1 VSAAA
6 ADPLRGARL
15 ERRVLAGILLLAL
28 ALMLL
33 GIHWG
38 LPNHESWNGDD
49 ISPAKP
55 LRVVHDWLHGNHKYP
70 YLHWWLNLA
79 LYAPWILGVAAAGE
93 VDLGCF
99 PRLAPECFANPLRDM
114 TVFMTI
120 SRLLSVAMGVGV
132 VLATRQLALAL
143 HGDRVA
149 ALFAALCCAASPT
162 FLFFC
167 HTGNLDLPL
176 LFWFTLSLVAAVWL
190 WRRGTP
196 LDYAV
201 FGLVAGGAL
210 ATKDAVL
217 GAYVLPGLGL
227 LWVHGERVGREH
239 GLRGLAWLRATLFD
253 RRLLVLV
260 GIVLGV
266 YGLVQNA
273 LFNPSG
279 LVEHFKIWTEGGP
292 VLNYLRSR
300 NTGALHVLRHLLFSL
315 EALLGWPMLALCA
328 AGAVAASFAARRTLA
343 LWLPFLS
350 YTAFGLAPSFVEP
363 RLVLPLLPLLAVWG
377 GVLASR
383 LVRLQ
388 GAPRIAGAALLA
400 LAASHEILLAL
411 SLDVRMLRDSRYAVE
426 AYLAEHVPP
435 GTPVA
440 VLSGSGFLPRVR
452 RMGYDVRVYL
462 PGSVKR
468 GVLESSGLDWALFNS
483 IGHPMA
489 DASYLRDLRSG
500 RLGYEVAFEA
510 GETRKQRGWLETRQ
524 RPGVVSPRITLLRR
538 VGAQRPATANR

>member
-1 VSAAA
+1 
-6 ADPLRGARL
+6 
-15 ERRVLAGILLLAL
+15 
-28 ALMLL
+28 
-33 GIHWG
+33 
-38 LPNHESWNGDD
+38 
-49 ISPAKP
+49 
-55 LRVVHDWLHGNHKYP
+55 
-70 YLHWWLNLA
+70 
-79 LYAPWILGVAAAGE
+79 
-93 VDLGCF
+93 
-99 PRLAPECFANPLRDM
+99 
-114 TVFMTI
+114 
-120 SRLLSVAMGVGV
+120 
-132 VLATRQLALAL
+132 
-143 HGDRVA
+143 
-149 ALFAALCCAASPT
+149 
-162 FLFFC
+162 
-167 HTGNLDLPL
+167 
-176 LFWFTLSLVAAVWL
+176 
-190 WRRGTP
+190 
-196 LDYAV
+196 
-201 FGLVAGGAL
+201 
-210 ATKDAVL
+210 
-217 GAYVLPGLGL
+217 
-227 LWVHGERVGREH
+227 
-239 GLRGLAWLRATLFD
+239 
-253 RRLLVLV
+253 
-260 GIVLGV
+260 
-266 YGLVQNA
+266 
-273 LFNPSG
+273 
-279 LVEHFKIWTEGGP
+279 
-292 VLNYLRSR
+292 
-300 NTGALHVLRHLLFSL
+300 
-315 EALLGWPMLALCA
+315 
-328 AGAVAASFAARRTLA
+328 
-343 LWLPFLS
+343 
-350 YTAFGLAPSFVEP
+350 
-363 RLVLPLLPLLAVWG
+363 VWG